1 MFIIFILIQIK
12 FHIDIN
18 NDELLE
24 TITTENNRERKK
36 KKRLQSGQT
45 FNNWAHTS
53 FFPAILVI
61 N

>member
-36 KKRLQSGQT
+36 KVAKWSNFQ
-45 FNNWAHTS
+45 
-53 FFPAILVI
+53 
-61 N
+61 